1 MDSFNSKQSS
11 QITTETSDQL
21 RNKLLS
27 RNLYSIDN
35 EYTPGG
41 VDINKILGSSL
52 NNIISVIEPLQSIKL
67 LVDNVGDRLIKPSPL
82 VVIGMQQLAKQLA
95 YTVASNSASN
105 YLPKFEPLNIFQKGK
120 PIFSLPLHYNITN
133 RKRTAVGDVIKVLET
148 VTGFYDTKNP
158 FTSEST
164 LLDFIENTSDGQL
177 GLLLSN
183 LNRNV
188 KVDNEYK
195 LKQLK
200 FPESSGILIGYNSLI
215 RTKKFI
221 GFGSNKLNNIISND
235 SLLNI
240 SNLSIGNELVKLY
253 DSTTEYDLNNEDF
266 LKSFGDSKKNNT
278 ITYDDNNPFNSDD
291 YGNDDN
297 ISNQFI
303 LGRDGKSEQATVY
316 NDKFGIRGENLA
328 KINPDTNISGNFNI
342 RQGLLKYTTELL
354 NASEGKLLD
363 QTRKKFYD
371 TIDTTKFIGY
381 NGGGLYIPNDDSM
394 FAGKTGIRQHTV
406 VDQYN
411 RYAKAIRFEG
421 NKFYDGNPNSV
432 IYNTVL
438 PKIHPVI
445 KNGKMNNK
453 NMMFSIENLA
463 YRLRKDEDEGFAIDE
478 NNTYLPISECGQDNG
493 RIMWFPPYNLKYNET
508 STANWE
514 TTKFIGRSEPIY
526 SYSNSERSAVL
537 SFSLL
542 IDTPPQLAE
551 YRNDKKFQ
559 QRASEFFAFG
569 GRGNKP
575 IDNGLGE
582 LKPRKEDIIKS
593 LSDIQPK
600 PVIEQPIDID
610 SYQYYFENNVPY
622 GDDNFNIYSSDYE
635 YNVDNHLNDDFK
647 TSFNLIFE
655 NKQITND
662 NIGDL
667 VIEIIG
673 SATKLYDG
681 TISNYNFKLS
691 EYRCNSMK
699 NYIIS
704 LCTANGINIDVSN
717 NFIIK
722 PIGSE
727 KSSDTNKDVSTINT
741 LSAKE
746 ERYTQ
751 INFNY
756 IPKKK
761 TPKISAEDEKI
772 KQDLLLELDKV
783 NGDICELEKSLSTI
797 KPFNFRE
804 IKLDND
810 RFIKGFQ
817 GVKENIFQPSFFSQT
832 PEDFHRRL
840 TFLQQC
846 LRQGKSINTGVG
858 NNSVFGRQPFCILRL
873 GDFIFTKIII
883 EQITFDYNTSDS
895 IKWDLNPEGRGMQPM
910 IADISMNI
918 KIIGGESMSGPI
930 SVLQNALA
938 FNYYANST
946 FTNNDTYSTPYNVEI
961 LQYTGTTKS

>member
-1 MDSFNSKQSS
+1 MSFNSKQSS
-11 QITTETSDQL
+11 QIITETSDEL
-21 RNKLLS
+21 RYKLS
-27 RNLYSIDN
+27 ARNLYSIDN

-67 LVDNVGDRLIKPSPL
+67 LIGNVGDRLINPSPL

-95 YTVASNSASN
+95 YTVASNSAAN
-105 YLPKFEPLNIFQKGK
+105 YLPKFEPLNVFQKGK

-133 RKRTAVGDVIKVLET
+133 RKRTAVGNVIKVLET

-158 FTSEST
+158 FTAEST

-177 GLLLSN
+177 GLLISN
-183 LNRNV
+183 LNRNT
-188 KVDNEYK
+188 KVDNELSK
-195 LKQLK
+195 LK
-200 FPESSGILIGYNSLI
+200 FPESSGVLIGYNSII
-215 RTKKFI
+215 RINKFI
-221 GFGSNKLNNIISND
+221 GFGSKRLNNIISNEN
-235 SLLNI
+235 LLSN
-240 SNLSIGNELVKLY
+240 SNLSISNEILDLY
-253 DSTTEYDLNNEDF
+253 KSTTEYDVNNEDF
-266 LKSFGDSKKNNT
+266 LQSFGNTKKEKN
-278 ITYDDNNPFNSDD
+278 IIYDDNNPFNSDD

-297 ISNQFI
+297 INNQFI
-303 LGRDGKSEQATVY
+303 LGRDGKNESATRY
-316 NDKFGIRGENLA
+316 NNKFGINGENLSEITLNNDI
-328 KINPDTNISGNFNI
+328 KGTFNV

-371 TIDTTKFIGY
+371 VIDTTKFIGY
-381 NGGGLYIPNDDSM
+381 NGAGVFIPNDDSM
-394 FAGKTGIRQHTV
+394 FAGKDGIRQHTV

-432 IYNTVL
+432 IYDSVL
-438 PKIHPVI
+438 PKIHPII
-445 KNGKMNNK
+445 KNGSIDNR

-463 YRLRKDEDEGFAIDE
+463 YKLTNIDGFAVDVDDK
-478 NNTYLPISECGQDNG
+478 NYLHLPISELGSNG
-493 RIMWFPPYNLKYNET
+493 GRLMWFPPYNLKYNET

-514 TTKFIGRSEPIY
+514 TTKFIGRIEPIY
-526 SYSNSERSAVL
+526 TYSNSERSAVL

-569 GRGNKP
+569 GKGNKP

-582 LKPRKEDIIKS
+582 LKPRKKQIEKS
-593 LSDIQPK
+593 LLDIQPE
-600 PVIEQPIDID
+600 PIIEQPIDID
-610 SYQYYFENNVPY
+610 LYQYYFENNVPY
-622 GDDNFNIYSSDYE
+622 GDNNFNIYSSDYE

-662 NIGDL
+662 NIGNL
-667 VIEIIG
+667 VIEIVG

-681 TISNYNFKLS
+681 TISNYNVTLS

-704 LCTANGINIDVSN
+704 LCTANGINIDVDN

-722 PIGSE
+722 PIGSNQ
-727 KSSDTNKDVSTINT
+727 SSDINKDVSTINT

-746 ERYTQ
+746 ERYAQ
-751 INFNY
+751 IIFNY

-761 TPKISAEDEKI
+761 TPQISAEDEKI
-772 KQDLLLELDKV
+772 KQTLLLELDKV
-783 NGDICELEKSLSTI
+783 NGDICDLEKSLNII

-804 IKLDND
+804 IKPETD

-817 GVKENIFQPSFFSQT
+817 GVKENILQPSFFSQT

-846 LRQGKSINTGVG
+846 LRQGKSINTGAG

-946 FTNNDTYSTPYNVEI
+946 FTNTDTYLTPYNAEI
-961 LQYTGTTKS
+961 LQYSGTTKS